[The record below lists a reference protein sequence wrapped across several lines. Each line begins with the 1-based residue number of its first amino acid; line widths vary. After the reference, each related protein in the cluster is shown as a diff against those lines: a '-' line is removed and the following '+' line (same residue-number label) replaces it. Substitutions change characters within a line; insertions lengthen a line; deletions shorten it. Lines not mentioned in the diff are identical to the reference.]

1 MDENRQLLSADELT
15 DHLNGMLHE
24 YEDTENCR
32 FRGVQWHEPDDTGC
46 NWESTFLDGDVTDY
60 VIAVAGQVE
69 ARARGLYNLDE

>member
-1 MDENRQLLSADELT
+1 MVDERQLLSADELT
-15 DHLNGMLHE
+15 ERLNGMLRE
-24 YEDTENCR
+24 YEDTGNCR

-69 ARARGLYNLDE
+69 TRARELYNLDQ